1 MNIVRR
7 IYCRAFQFCF
17 RAALPLLPYREPE
30 ILADM
35 EELAQV
41 LKGKGKKSVLIVTDK
56 GISALG
62 LTDGLKDA
70 LRKADISCT
79 VYDDTV
85 QNPTIDNVEQ
95 AREAYLAN
103 HCQAVIGFGGGSSM
117 DCAKQPVQ

>member
-1 MNIVRR
+1 MNIARR

-70 LRKADISCT
+70 LRKADITGCST
-79 VYDDTV
+79 LT
-85 QNPTIDNVEQ
+85 E
-95 AREAYLAN
+95 ART
-103 HCQAVIGFGGGSSM
+103 
-117 DCAKQPVQ
+117 P